1 LNQNL
6 PVVQQ
11 NQSLLIPDLITKVI
25 ASAGMILILLLFER
39 FVKRLQTETDLEQVF
54 SVIDQRGINFW
65 RNYTLSRFVGVQDE
79 KRLPRISQVEIV
91 GGGCAVIS
99 LWITWLLAHFA
110 WYIPIVIFLGAGIV
124 AGLYLRLGELLRTK
138 PLPWLKTVRV
148 LGIWGIVIGGLAAV
162 FLVSNNRWETFR
174 LLADITFWTFF
185 AYCVG
190 IGAWVSMNA
199 TLYILQGLKRIP
211 MKLSPYN
218 QFDQIKPL
226 LAIRSFST
234 TMMNILFI
242 TMIGIVSII
251 LVFSQQAIT
260 STLHIQVDEIH
271 WLSFWMQFALSI
283 LFAAIAIGV
292 RWRFIIIVAIFIGL
306 EITLILS
313 NNHHLSLPNTPVVF
327 DISLLV
333 LGGFLTFINV
343 YQANES
349 KAVLQALMVEAKEKS
364 LQEIDAQI
372 SHLRNW
378 MREILPVPVHNNFTD
393 KTGLIEYTQSLQ
405 GLEALIGLR
414 KIVEKVED
422 QPKMFVTSQT
432 IPFILSALLPT
443 VWDKTLDTL
452 LSNLSGFIKI
462 L

>member
-1 LNQNL
+1 
-6 PVVQQ
+6 
-11 NQSLLIPDLITKVI
+11 
-25 ASAGMILILLLFER
+25 
-39 FVKRLQTETDLEQVF
+39 
-54 SVIDQRGINFW
+54 
-65 RNYTLSRFVGVQDE
+65 
-79 KRLPRISQVEIV
+79 
-91 GGGCAVIS
+91 
-99 LWITWLLAHFA
+99 
-110 WYIPIVIFLGAGIV
+110 LGAGILV
-124 AGLYLRLGELLRTK
+124 GLNLRLGNLLRKK
-138 PLPWLKTVRV
+138 PSPWIKTVRV
-148 LGIWGIVIGGLAAV
+148 LMIWGIAIGGLTAV
-162 FLVSNNRWETFR
+162 FLVSSNRWESFR

-190 IGAWVSMNA
+190 IGAWVSMNS

-234 TMMNILFI
+234 SIMNVLFI
-242 TMIGIVSII
+242 TLVGIVSII
-251 LVFSQQAIT
+251 LVFSQQA
-260 STLHIQVDEIH
+260 
-271 WLSFWMQFALSI
+271 I

-292 RWRFIIIVAIFIGL
+292 RWRFISIVAIFVGL
-306 EITLILS
+306 EITLMLT
-313 NNHHLSLPNTPVVF
+313 NNRHLSLPNTPVVF
-327 DISLLV
+327 DLSLLV

-343 YQANES
+343 YQASES
-349 KAVLQALMVEAKEKS
+349 KAVLKALMVEAKEKS

-372 SHLRNW
+372 AHLRNW
-378 MREILPVPVHNNFTD
+378 MREILPVPVQNYFAD

-422 QPKMFVTSQT
+422 QPKTFVTSQT

-443 VWDKTLDTL
+443 IWDKTLDTL
-452 LSNLSGFIKI
+452 MSNLSGFIKI